1 MKRIEIII
9 FKGKTTH
16 DNKIVRGSGCVQKN
30 NNKTY
35 IFGQDANGIYHEVE
49 VVTETIQISRIWK
62 YIK

>member
-16 DNKIVRGSGCVQKN
+16 DNKIVRGSGCDSEN

-35 IFGQDANGIYHEVE
+35 ILDKMLME
-49 VVTETIQISRIWK
+49 
-62 YIK
+62 YIMKLK